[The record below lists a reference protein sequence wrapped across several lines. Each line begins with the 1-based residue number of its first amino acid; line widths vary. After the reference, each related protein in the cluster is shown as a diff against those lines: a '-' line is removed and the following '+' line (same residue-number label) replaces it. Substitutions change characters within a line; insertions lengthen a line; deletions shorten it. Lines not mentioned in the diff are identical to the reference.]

1 MLTVT
6 LIFVLSCLAT
16 IALTL
21 HRPYL
26 YIRTRKRELRVETY
40 FFGALL
46 GPLLILAAGLLTG
59 SDIVQGL
66 NGTEEL
72 RPLGILALFISM
84 VFMSIFLDITGFFEA
99 CARYALSK
107 AKTDGTKLFFAV
119 YIAVSIL
126 TIFTSNDIVILT
138 FTPFVYYFAKHAG
151 VNPKPY
157 LIAEFFAANTWSMA
171 LYIGNPT
178 NILVA
183 SAFHLTFVEYSKW
196 MVLPT
201 VAAGLA
207 NVGLLYLIFR
217 REIRK
222 PIQPVALDPWE
233 AITDKPGALLGL
245 LVLGGCVVALAVA
258 PYLGL
263 PMWKISVAFA
273 LALLAILVLRE
284 FSGLMLRRK
293 PQNGSTV
300 AETLKRVPWPIVP
313 FVLSLFVTVYALDRY
328 GVTGLFGRKLYG
340 LSLGSQALTV
350 LLFGVASALS
360 ANLLNNIPMT
370 LAFAT
375 ALRAVP
381 KEAVLPAALATA
393 AGSNLGANLT
403 PIGALAGIMW
413 MTILTGKDF
422 RITFKEFAKYGFLV
436 TPLSLLACLLV
447 LAGEFL
453 LGMSGAF

>member
-16 IALTL
+16 IGLTL

-26 YIRTRKRELRVETY
+26 YIRTRRRELRLETY
-40 FFGALL
+40 FLGALL

-59 SDIVQGL
+59 PEIVQGL

-72 RPLGILALFISM
+72 RPFGILALFVSM

-99 CARYALSK
+99 CARYALAK

-119 YIAVSIL
+119 YIAVSLL
-126 TIFTSNDIVILT
+126 TVFTSNDIVILT

-183 SAFHLTFVEYSKW
+183 SAFRFTFVEYSKW
-196 MVLPT
+196 MALPT

-207 NVGLLYLIFR
+207 NLGLLYLIFR
-217 REIRK
+217 KEIGKR
-222 PIQPVALDPWE
+222 IAAVTLDPRE
-233 AITDKPGALLGL
+233 AITDKLGALLGL
-245 LVLGGCVVALAVA
+245 FVLGGCVVALAIA
-258 PYLGL
+258 PYLGI

-273 LALLAILVLRE
+273 LALLAILLARESYARVLRKR
-284 FSGLMLRRK
+284 L
-293 PQNGSTV
+293 QNGSNV
-300 AETLKRVPWPIVP
+300 AETLRRLPWPIVP

-328 GVTGLFGRKLYG
+328 GVTGLFGKHLYA
-340 LSLGSQALTV
+340 LSFGSSALLV
-350 LLFGVASALS
+350 LLFGVSSALS

-381 KEAVLPAALATA
+381 EAGVLPAALATA
-393 AGSNLGANLT
+393 VGSNLGANLT

-413 MTILTGKDF
+413 MTILTGKNF
-422 RITFKEFAKYGFLV
+422 RITFKEFVKYGVLV
-436 TPLSLLACLLV
+436 TPASLLLTLAV
-447 LAGEFL
+447 LALE
-453 LGMSGAF
+453 MSL